1 MYDDGA
7 SDSETAYASP
17 RARVDT
23 SDDER
28 DGHGF
33 DSTIRSSRRMAPEDG
48 ARRRGE
54 PPVEV
59 TMTRTREGNAS
70 RGMIRPSRAMAID
83 VATLRHVFERIDANG
98 DGDIDPNE
106 FLEAW
111 SDDPEIGQLLT
122 VGCDIACSTE
132 SIDDA
137 EKLRRAQ
144 KIFDAIDA
152 DRNARV
158 TFREFKKYFELRAK
172 TPVRVENSPT
182 KGTALNLSAP
192 LEFTIFTLKR
202 AFDVMDADGDG
213 EISPAELSRGWM
225 SENIG
230 DLLGNT
236 WLEHNKKASPS
247 DVERMS
253 LHIQNIFL
261 RIEADRHETAGISF
275 PEFVRYFQVKDTSRP
290 TDGALGERTDAKT
303 HSVEKSVSRPCCLA
317 FCTSSASAQAA
328 MRYAESIKMP
338 QPLCCFFC
346 CVW

>member
-1 MYDDGA
+1 MCI
-7 SDSETAYASP
+7 
-17 RARVDT
+17 
-23 SDDER
+23 R
-28 DGHGF
+28 D
-33 DSTIRSSRRMAPEDG
+33 R
-48 ARRRGE
+48 
-54 PPVEV
+54 
-59 TMTRTREGNAS
+59 
-70 RGMIRPSRAMAID
+70 
-83 VATLRHVFERIDANG
+83 
-98 DGDIDPNE
+98 
-106 FLEAW
+106 
-111 SDDPEIGQLLT
+111 
-122 VGCDIACSTE
+122 
-132 SIDDA
+132 
-137 EKLRRAQ
+137 
-144 KIFDAIDA
+144 
-152 DRNARV
+152 
-158 TFREFKKYFELRAK
+158 FKKYFELRAK

-202 AFDVMDADGDG
+202 AFDVMDEDGDG

-247 DVERMS
+247 DVERIS

>member
-33 DSTIRSSRRMAPEDG
+33 DSTIRSSRSMAPEDG

-290 TDGALGERTDAKT
+290 TDGTLGLSLI
-303 HSVEKSVSRPCCLA
+303 H
-317 FCTSSASAQAA
+317 
-328 MRYAESIKMP
+328 I
-338 QPLCCFFC
+338 
-346 CVW
+346 